1 MLVQAQLLTCLDA
14 TFHRQPPAEPLPIT
28 FDDVL
33 AGAGASAAAL
43 PLPSSNSARLM
54 AENRLI
60 MLLRDFLSER
70 PSEHEA
76 SQLTFAESFE
86 KMVQATTRRISLFDH
101 NACFVLCDFVEEALV
116 IFIRFHLSRSTES
129 DLVDWYFWLDVCKK
143 MLDSQNTMSQIRLFS
158 LLYSAWGVITSDET
172 RKRVVCLDWLLTE
185 ETFGKFFNHW
195 CPMVRAYYMR
205 LLCWR
210 ICREYGESTDFD
222 TYGACA
228 LAGQVLL
235 TLISTIFSTAYTRLK
250 SNWAHYL
257 YLRQAAETSHTFL
270 PSTAPCHPAPGR
282 RLLIIRNDE
291 HSPSSNLFFG
301 FDGIMP
307 PQSGTTQLFANKR
320 HSLATVSNT
329 SSTQS
334 SVPKLTIDS
343 SALTNKRRW
352 SFMGKM
358 IPSTVATTENSTL
371 PTKGSSPTNTLEE
384 ARRETALARK
394 KQGHVKSASTDSETP
409 PSTSTHRAYT
419 FRFSLEWTQ
428 HFERPQNPSAGDA
441 NLVTRDRR
449 LFPPRL
455 PVPAQ
460 VWLGFK
466 VPELS
471 HDVLP
476 KNPLESGRQSEQ
488 VAESK
493 YVGRA
498 LAEWALIVGE
508 CNNFAERRQAEGVPG
523 LKWVEIPTLG
533 VEGFRR

>member
-1 MLVQAQLLTCLDA
+1 LTALDA

-60 MLLRDFLSER
+60 MLLRDFIPDK
-70 PSEHEA
+70 PSDWENA
-76 SQLTFAESFE
+76 QVTFAESFE
-86 KMVQATTRRISLFDH
+86 KMMQAATRRISLFDH
-101 NACFVLCDFVEEALV
+101 NACFILCDFVEEALV
-116 IFIRFHLSRSTES
+116 VFVRFHLSRTLES
-129 DLVDWYFWLDVCKK
+129 DHIDWYFWLDVCKK

-158 LLYSAWGVITSDET
+158 LVYTTWSVITSDER
-172 RKRVVCLDWLLTE
+172 RKEVLCLSWLLTE
-185 ETFGKFFNHW
+185 ETFGTYFNHW

-210 ICREYGESTDFD
+210 ICRHCGESTDLD
-222 TYGACA
+222 TYDIYSPVRP
-228 LAGQVLL
+228 LLL
-235 TLISTIFSTAYTRLK
+235 TLTRKIFSTAYTRLK
-250 SNWAHYL
+250 SNWAQYL
-257 YLRQAAETSHTFL
+257 LFRKAAETGHTSP

-291 HSPSSNLFFG
+291 HSPSANLFFG

-307 PQSGTTQLFANKR
+307 SQSGTAQLFANKR
-320 HSLATVSNT
+320 HSLANVSNI
-329 SSTQS
+329 STTENS
-334 SVPKLTIDS
+334 PPKLTIDS
-343 SALTNKRRW
+343 SASAPKRRW

-358 IPSTVATTENSTL
+358 LPSTLSISDNSSS

-384 ARRETALARK
+384 ARRETALARRK
-394 KQGHVKSASTDSETP
+394 HGHVKSASTDSETP
-409 PSTSTHRAYT
+409 PSTSTHRTYT

-428 HFERPQNPSAGDA
+428 HFDRPQNLSTGDS
-441 NLVTRDRR
+441 NQLNRERR
-449 LFPPRL
+449 LSLPRL
-455 PVPAQ
+455 PLAAHIWLGKKVPDVSQEVSPKSPAEWGKSGAQ
-460 VWLGFK
+460 VA
-466 VPELS
+466 
-471 HDVLP
+471 
-476 KNPLESGRQSEQ
+476 Q
-488 VAESK
+488 SK
-493 YVGRA
+493 YIGRA

-533 VEGFRR
+533 VDGFRR